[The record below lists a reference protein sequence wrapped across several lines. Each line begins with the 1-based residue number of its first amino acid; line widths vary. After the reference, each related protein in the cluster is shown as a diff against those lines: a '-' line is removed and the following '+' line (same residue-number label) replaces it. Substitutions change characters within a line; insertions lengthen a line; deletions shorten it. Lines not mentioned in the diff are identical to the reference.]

1 MTTAKI
7 IIILS
12 IVVVV
17 GGLITLASMQSKK
30 NQKKSFDEVNPEIS
44 TNKVAEQTFTYQEIV
59 NSITT

>member
-17 GGLITLASMQSKK
+17 GGVITLATIQSKK
-30 NQKKSFDEVNPEIS
+30 NQKKNFGDVSS
-44 TNKVAEQTFTYQEIV
+44 TSGNREAEQTFTFEEIK
-59 NSITT
+59 NSIIS